1 MSGADQAKCDG
12 FALAYKYLFDRNLD
26 FIAEYVQVN
35 NKTGGLC
42 DFGQNG
48 VGAAATAGGGDPK
61 GVAAGLRYTF

>member
-1 MSGADQAKCDG
+1 
-12 FALAYKYLFDRNLD
+12 
-26 FIAEYVQVN
+26 VQVN